1 MSYRDKAKQ
10 LHENVNHTYDGYN
23 YVLHLD
29 SVEAV
34 HQEFKDELDFNIEFT
49 SNVSESGKIIIID
62 KKMTGACYLHDTME
76 DTRTTYNDLLK
87 LTSIDIDVCNIV
99 YALTNEK
106 GKTREERANDKY
118 YEDIRNTPG
127 ASFVKM
133 CDRIANVRYS
143 KLIGSS
149 MFDKYKKENENF
161 MKKVDANRFPKMKQ
175 CLIDLF
181 K

>member
-1 MSYRDKAKQ
+1 MINYRDKAKQ

-23 YVLHLD
+23 YILHLD
-29 SVEAV
+29 AVEAV
-34 HQEFKDELDFNIEFT
+34 HQEFKDELDTYVNFT
-49 SNVSESGKIIIID
+49 PYVHVPESGKSIIIN
-62 KKMTGACYLHDTME
+62 KKITGACYLHDTME

-87 LTSIDIDVCNIV
+87 LIDRDICDIV

-118 YEDIRNTPG
+118 YNDIRNTPG

-143 KLIGSS
+143 KLMGSS
-149 MFDKYKKENENF
+149 MFGKYKKENEDF
-161 MKKVDANRFPKMKQ
+161 MKKVDADRFPKMK
-175 CLIDLF
+175 
-181 K
+181 